1 MDPTELELQMVRIC
15 FFIHVCFVL
24 VFLVLRAEFVL
35 VGGVHVF
42 VPRVC
47 ANRECVRLQLCVC
60 VTVVTSELSFQV
72 FLFFFSDVIRWLRL
86 FCTN

>member
-1 MDPTELELQMVRIC
+1 MRFRMCAMDPTELELQMVRIC

-42 VPRVC
+42 LCLEC
-47 ANRECVRLQLCVC
+47 AQTENV
-60 VTVVTSELSFQV
+60 
-72 FLFFFSDVIRWLRL
+72 
-86 FCTN
+86 